1 MVCGPQSYNLVK
13 EISEYFDVQM
23 TSLPYD
29 DWDSIEEIVKKV
41 VKSSRAGANFTKAS
55 VGQSSDVSM

>member
-13 EISEYFDVQM
+13 EISEYFAVQM

-41 VKSSRAGANFTKAS
+41 VKSSRAGANFTKAAA
-55 VGQSSDVSM
+55 GQPNDVNM

>member
-1 MVCGPQSYNLVK
+1 MVK
-13 EISEYFDVQM
+13 EISEYFAVEM

-41 VKSSRAGANFTKAS
+41 VKSSRAGANFTKAPG
-55 VGQSSDVSM
+55 GQPSDVNM

>member
-1 MVCGPQSYNLVK
+1 MVK
-13 EISEYFDVQM
+13 EISEYFAVEM

-41 VKSSRAGANFTKAS
+41 VKSSRAGANFTKAPS
-55 VGQSSDVSM
+55 GQSSDINM